1 MSDQSTKFGWGHINI
16 NVRDLDESIAFY
28 EKLGFTVFLPG
39 IPYLGLSRESGLAD
53 LPDPC
58 ATELGVSADTR
69 GRACIMQLDD
79 GFPKIDL
86 TELSG
91 SGKAEPLGNADV
103 GLVRICLVSQDLE
116 ADYQRL
122 SVDGVRF
129 LSVPQKAE
137 GGLADIAVCVDPDG
151 TLIELLQVYLEK
163 WQALPGSGS

>member
-16 NVRDLDESIAFY
+16 NVRDLDQSITFY
-28 EKLGFTVFLPG
+28 EKLGFTEFLPG
-39 IPYLGLSRESGLAD
+39 IPYLGLTKEAGQSD

-58 ATELGVSADTR
+58 ATALGVSSDTR

-91 SGKAEPLGNADV
+91 SGKAEPLGNADI
-103 GLVRICLVSQDLE
+103 GLVRICLVSQDLA

-122 SVDGVRF
+122 CADGVRF
-129 LSVPQKAE
+129 VSAPQQAE

-163 WQALPGSGS
+163 WQALPTEGS